1 MAVRTRSRS
10 DVQINLL
17 PPQIRAQRKLQRAY
31 RLALGAAIAV
41 GVILLVVAVLQRLQI
56 ADEQRTLRDEQAKA
70 ASLTAKVGELNQF
83 DALNTSAAEARQF
96 LSVAMQNDVSWS
108 RFLDDLDT
116 VFPGDSWIG
125 SLNMTAKPGQTEL
138 GDASFGT
145 VSFQGSVTSMPGLA
159 NWLDTMERL
168 DGLRFV
174 YLSNGNKQSA
184 GAEAAGPQIVSF
196 SANAHITESLL
207 SGRCQKEGAPCP

>member
-17 PPQIRAQRKLQRAY
+17 PPQIQTQRKLQRAY

-41 GVILLVVAVLQRLQI
+41 GVILLVVTVLQRLQI
-56 ADEQRTLRDEQAKA
+56 ADEQDTLRDEQAKA
-70 ASLTAKVGELNQF
+70 ASLTARVGELNQF

-116 VFPGDSWIG
+116 VIPGDSWIG

-174 YLSNGNKQSA
+174 YLSNGNKQST
-184 GAEAAGPQIVSF
+184 GADATGPQIVSF